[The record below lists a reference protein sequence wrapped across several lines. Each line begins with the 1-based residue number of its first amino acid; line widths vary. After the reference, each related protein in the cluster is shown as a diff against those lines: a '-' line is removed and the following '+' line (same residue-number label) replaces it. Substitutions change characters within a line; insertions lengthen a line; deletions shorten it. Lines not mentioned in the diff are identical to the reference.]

1 MRRSRKGGL
10 TRTHT
15 KVYNNNIN
23 NIYRVISIHNKNK
36 KVLDIGMYK
45 SLETAKLVADDVASK
60 DNLKCYVHNNNSN
73 RVLYIAGE

>member
-23 NIYRVISIHNKNK
+23 NIYRVISIHNITI
-36 KVLDIGMYK
+36 IGTYDCINA
-45 SLETAKLVADDVASK
+45 AKLMADDLANK
-60 DNLKCYVHNNNSN
+60 DVKCYVHGDDS
-73 RVLYIAGE
+73 RVLHIAGE